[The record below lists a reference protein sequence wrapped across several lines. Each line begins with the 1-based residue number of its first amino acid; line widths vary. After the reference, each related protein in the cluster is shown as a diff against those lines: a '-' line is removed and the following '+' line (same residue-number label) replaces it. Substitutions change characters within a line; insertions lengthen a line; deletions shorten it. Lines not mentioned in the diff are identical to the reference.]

1 MLLEVLILNSHL
13 GANNIGPQL
22 LLCLPVAV
30 VTTPILLHNRP
41 THQELRGV
49 EFQVRVSE
57 LRAIKS
63 VDGYWAQEDD
73 EDFGFA
79 VNFYWNFDD
88 EEVYLDTHS
97 GIEFWTVDPLDQV
110 AGYYLNLEV
119 WTKYDQQTPAYQCC
133 WELPAAPLADRSE
146 NAPRPSAAPRAPTRD
161 LEAR

>member
-88 EEVYLDTHS
+88 EEVYLDTHR
-97 GIEFWTVDPLDQV
+97 GIEF
-110 AGYYLNLEV
+110 
-119 WTKYDQQTPAYQCC
+119 
-133 WELPAAPLADRSE
+133 
-146 NAPRPSAAPRAPTRD
+146 
-161 LEAR
+161 